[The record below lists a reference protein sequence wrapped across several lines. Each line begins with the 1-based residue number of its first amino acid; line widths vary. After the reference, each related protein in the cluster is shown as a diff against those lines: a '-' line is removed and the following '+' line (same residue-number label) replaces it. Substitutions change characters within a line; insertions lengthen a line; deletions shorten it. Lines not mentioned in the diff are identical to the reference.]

1 MRIGILGPLE
11 VRDETGRAV
20 PIGGGGT
27 DRKIA
32 GLGPGFSRT
41 ATRPWMNEGH
51 ITDFGHGNQDETDV
65 IMTEI
70 RDMWRRGGTG
80 GRQWRASGPGQ
91 A

>member
-1 MRIGILGPLE
+1 
-11 VRDETGRAV
+11 
-20 PIGGGGT
+20 
-27 DRKIA
+27 
-32 GLGPGFSRT
+32 
-41 ATRPWMNEGH
+41 MNEGH